1 MYTRF
6 MWIRWSLITEFYE
19 KYGEISGSLKEEELS
34 VLTTLANISFSVKS
48 VLQEILWLTG

>member
-1 MYTRF
+1 M
-6 MWIRWSLITEFYE
+6 TEFYE
-19 KYGEISGSLKEEELS
+19 KYCEISGSLKEEELS